1 MNTEIYTSNIKR
13 GDDVLA
19 NEVATTRPKFSTTL
33 TNELTA
39 QIEALPRD
47 FNITRF
53 VHNSVA
59 LLNGNETLIRFKN
72 ENGTDQIKVGL
83 LRGAYLGLDFM
94 NDEAYLIPYG
104 KTLNF
109 MPSYKGMIKLCIKYS
124 SRPINTIYA
133 KIVREGDEFTEE
145 IVNGQPSVTF
155 RPKPFNNAPMIGCF
169 AVCLYKDGGMI
180 YEVMSKADVEQ
191 CKRSAKRSNSPAW
204 NFYSEMAKKTVLRRL
219 AKSIPLD
226 MDEKLADAMNAGLEI
241 ETDPAKIAEQ
251 QREENGNTEELAI
264 DVESSEVTA

>member
-1 MNTEIYTSNIKR
+1 M
-13 GDDVLA
+13 A
-19 NEVATTRPKFSTTL
+19 NEVATTKPKFSTAL
-33 TNELTA
+33 TTELTA
-39 QIEALPRD
+39 QMDALPRD

-53 VHNSVA
+53 VHNSIA
-59 LLNGNETLIRFKN
+59 LLNGNDVLIKFMKQY
-72 ENGTDQIKVGL
+72 GTDQIKAGL

-94 NDEAYLIPYG
+94 NAEAYLVPYG
-104 KTLNF
+104 STLNF

-124 SRPINTIYA
+124 TRPINTIYA
-133 KIVREGDEFTEE
+133 KIVRDGDEFSEE

-155 RPKPFNNAPMIGCF
+155 KPKSFNNAPMIGCF

-191 CKRSAKRSNSPAW
+191 CKRSSKSKNSPAW
-204 NFYSEMAKKTVLRRL
+204 SFYNEMAKKTVLRRL

-226 MDEKLADAMNAGLEI
+226 MDDRLADAMNAGLEI

-264 DVESSEVTA
+264 DVESSEVTT

>member
-1 MNTEIYTSNIKR
+1 MS
-13 GDDVLA
+13 
-19 NEVATTRPKFSTTL
+19 NEVTTKQPQFTDLLR
-33 TNELTA
+33 NELIA
-39 QIEALPRD
+39 QSSALPRD
-47 FNITRF
+47 VNIERF
-53 VHNSVA
+53 VQNGKA
-59 LLNGNETLIRFKN
+59 LLNGNDTLFKFAKQY
-72 ENGTDQIKVGL
+72 GTSQIISGMM
-83 LRGAYLGLDFM
+83 RGAYLGLDFM
-94 NDEAYLIPYG
+94 NSEAYLIPYG
-104 KTLNF
+104 STLNF

-133 KIVREGDEFTEE
+133 KIVHEGDEFSEE

-191 CKRSAKRSNSPAW
+191 CKRSSKNKNGPAW

-226 MDEKLADAMNAGLEI
+226 MDDKLADAMNAGLEI
-241 ETDPAKIAEQ
+241 ETDPKVLADREIA
-251 QREENGNTEELAI
+251 ENGNTEELVI
-264 DVESSEVTA
+264 DGEVTG